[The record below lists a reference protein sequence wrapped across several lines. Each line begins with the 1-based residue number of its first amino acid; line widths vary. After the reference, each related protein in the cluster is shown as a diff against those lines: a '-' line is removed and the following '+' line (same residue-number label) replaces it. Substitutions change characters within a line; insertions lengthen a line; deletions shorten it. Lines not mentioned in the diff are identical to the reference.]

1 MCGRKMGAEHAYED
15 ISKFNMFVGEED
27 TQVGICGA
35 YVVE

>member
-1 MCGRKMGAEHAYED
+1 MCGRKMSAEHAYE
-15 ISKFNMFVGEED
+15 IFLNYNMFAEED